1 MISQNALNLVNPFS
15 KPIPGQSLTRAV
27 DDPYPWE
34 GPPEFTRVDEAI
46 DAIVASIL
54 TEEGKLTS
62 IIEILG
68 SGEVPISAVA
78 QIILENGFRKGKF
91 NPDLMLLL
99 AEPLMVILMALAE
112 RAGIHDYEI
121 YRDEFSEMS
130 EEEQMEL
137 ANDVINSYK
146 EEVNFRGLRSNKPL
160 DVRSVSSD
168 VLEQIEE
175 ADIPQAESLMAKPE
189 NEENEPEVTPVA
201 QPSLLER
208 Q

>member
-15 KPIPGQSLTRAV
+15 KPIPGQSLTRSV

-34 GPPEFTRVDEAI
+34 GPPEFTKVDEAI
-46 DAIVASIL
+46 DAIVVNIL

-62 IIEILG
+62 LIEVLG

-175 ADIPQAESLMAKPE
+175 AEIPQAESLMAKPE

>member
-1 MISQNALNLVNPFS
+1 
-15 KPIPGQSLTRAV
+15 
-27 DDPYPWE
+27 
-34 GPPEFTRVDEAI
+34 
-46 DAIVASIL
+46 
-54 TEEGKLTS
+54 
-62 IIEILG
+62 
-68 SGEVPISAVA
+68 
-78 QIILENGFRKGKF
+78 
-91 NPDLMLLL
+91 MLLL

-121 YRDEFSEMS
+121 YKDEFSEMS

-175 ADIPQAESLMAKPE
+175 AEIPQAESLMAKPE